1 MKILVTGGAGFIGSH
16 LIDSLLQQGHEVVNV
31 DNFDG
36 FYSRSQKE
44 ENLKGHFSY
53 SNYHFLEGD
62 VTDHDFLE
70 KAFSLS
76 AFDQVVH
83 LAAKAGVRPSIE
95 DPEKYE
101 AVNVGG
107 TIRLLEHARKNKV
120 PKFILASSSSVYGSN
135 PSVPWRESD
144 RDLQPISPYAAS
156 KIAAENYGRVYSVL
170 YDIHFIALRFFTVYG
185 PRQRPD
191 LAIHK
196 FFRSIYEGR
205 PIPFFGDGSSRRD
218 YTFID
223 DVIKGVMKAIMRERK
238 GQSFEVYNLGNSSP
252 VTLAELVKMIE
263 DIAGKKAILERL
275 PGQAGDVERT
285 FADIEMAEKELGYSP
300 SVSLPDGLA
309 RFNEWIIEL
318 NNKKIRS

>member
-95 DPEKYE
+95 DPEKRSE
-101 AVNVGG
+101 
-107 TIRLLEHARKNKV
+107 EHTSELQSHS
-120 PKFILASSSSVYGSN
+120 FIS
-135 PSVPWRESD
+135 
-144 RDLQPISPYAAS
+144 
-156 KIAAENYGRVYSVL
+156 
-170 YDIHFIALRFFTVYG
+170 
-185 PRQRPD
+185 
-191 LAIHK
+191 
-196 FFRSIYEGR
+196 
-205 PIPFFGDGSSRRD
+205 
-218 YTFID
+218 
-223 DVIKGVMKAIMRERK
+223 
-238 GQSFEVYNLGNSSP
+238 
-252 VTLAELVKMIE
+252 
-263 DIAGKKAILERL
+263 
-275 PGQAGDVERT
+275 
-285 FADIEMAEKELGYSP
+285 
-300 SVSLPDGLA
+300 
-309 RFNEWIIEL
+309 
-318 NNKKIRS
+318 